1 MLTAAEK
8 QTIMTANQ
16 HKAGDTGS
24 SEVQIA
30 LLTEDIKK
38 LTEHFKVNAHD
49 FHSRMGLTRKVNQ
62 RRKLLKYLHRTNLES
77 YRALI
82 KKLGLRDQIV

>member
-1 MLTAAEK
+1 MLTAVEK
-8 QTIMTANQ
+8 QTIMTAHQ
-16 HKAGDTGS
+16 HQAGDTGS

-38 LTEHFKVNAHD
+38 LTEHFKANVHD

-77 YRALI
+77 YRTLI